1 MTGGLLVFLGPSEM
15 FYCECLLLLAARM
28 SVWLS
33 IPLLVVRGEGF
44 PASGVL

>member
-15 FYCECLLLLAARM
+15 FFCEYLLLLVVKM
-28 SVWLS
+28 SMWLS